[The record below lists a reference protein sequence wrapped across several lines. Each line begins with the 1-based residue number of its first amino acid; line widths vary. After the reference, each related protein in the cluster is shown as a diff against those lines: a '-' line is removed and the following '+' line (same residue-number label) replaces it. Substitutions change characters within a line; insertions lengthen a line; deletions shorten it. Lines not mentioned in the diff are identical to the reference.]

1 MSSREISIWIDE
13 RWYDAL
19 TRNLKGDTLE
29 ERLEEFVDQM
39 CNQLPEH
46 KYERISREIW
56 QEQQERKQ
64 EQEAARKFAV
74 FHLVENGK
82 HSYLQVERSIEMLD
96 AARMLRAYRRH
107 STIAD
112 TFGQTIHA
120 AQAITQE
127 QFNARVHERLDNTG
141 KVTGAF
147 ELDFDKEQFSALHIM
162 DGWKC
167 YTMKDVSSA
176 IFHADRKDHISRN
189 ARWERFT
196 DKLTGKE
203 LTCEPIQDEVKYLKG
218 SVRLQP
224 NEIDVE
230 GEVMWSHETLE
241 FYVPVRFDAD
251 KVFGSEI
258 ATAPRDSY
266 VNVYA
271 YYNLEEQAVCDELTV
286 LLISDNGSEEEFR
299 YKLTPE
305 EKKLFRERMNAVCL
319 KCGADLDECRQEYL
333 QEQAELQSPM
343 MQM

>member
-46 KYERISREIW
+46 EYERISREIW

-74 FHLVENGK
+74 FHLVENAE

-120 AQAITQE
+120 AQEITQE

-141 KVTGAF
+141 KKLVSVKKLLRTV
-147 ELDFDKEQFSALHIM
+147 LLYYKDLH
-162 DGWKC
+162 GFYYFKG
-167 YTMKDVSSA
+167 
-176 IFHADRKDHISRN
+176 RK
-189 ARWERFT
+189 T
-196 DKLTGKE
+196 LLTGKA
-203 LTCEPIQDEVKYLKG
+203 L
-218 SVRLQP
+218 S
-224 NEIDVE
+224 
-230 GEVMWSHETLE
+230 S
-241 FYVPVRFDAD
+241 
-251 KVFGSEI
+251 S
-258 ATAPRDSY
+258 S
-266 VNVYA
+266 
-271 YYNLEEQAVCDELTV
+271 
-286 LLISDNGSEEEFR
+286 
-299 YKLTPE
+299 
-305 EKKLFRERMNAVCL
+305 NAVSL
-319 KCGADLDECRQEYL
+319 LHGTGVDYFAIGKATSRTLHLFSFSANAAFHGKFIFLL
-333 QEQAELQSPM
+333 L
-343 MQM
+343 